1 MNTSKAT
8 EGIDQNRR
16 QLSGTAAMGIAAA
29 GAAGPIPAHS
39 ANAAEGD
46 AIRPPF
52 RINVGTACET
62 GTPGPSSATST

>member
-8 EGIDQNRR
+8 AGIDQDRR
-16 QLSGTAAMGIAAA
+16 QLLGTAAMGIAAA
-29 GAAGPIPAHS
+29 GAASLIPAHS

-46 AIRPPF
+46 AIRPF

-62 GTPGPSSATST
+62 GTSGPSSATST